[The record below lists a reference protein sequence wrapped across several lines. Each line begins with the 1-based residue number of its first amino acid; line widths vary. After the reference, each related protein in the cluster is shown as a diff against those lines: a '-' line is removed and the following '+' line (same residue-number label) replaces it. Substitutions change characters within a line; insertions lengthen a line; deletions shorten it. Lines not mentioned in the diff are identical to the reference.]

1 MRVVITG
8 ASGSVGSALIR
19 RLQASG
25 EHDIVAVARRTPSHA
40 PASGPKWA
48 SIDLSRPDSGRVLR
62 LAVRDAD
69 AVVHLAWAFQPSH
82 QVGYLE
88 AVGVGGT
95 QRVLDACAAMGVGQI
110 VHMSSVGAY
119 SPKRDATPVDEEWPV
134 DGVPSSSYSRHKAAA
149 ERLLT
154 SFEQTAEGTAVARL
168 RPGIIGQL
176 SAGSAL
182 LRYALPPV
190 LPAKAIR
197 AIPVLPMPAGL
208 TIPMVHADDVA
219 EAIVRVLWQRAAGA
233 FNLAAASPVS
243 AAMIAEALGVRWI
256 ETPVRVVR
264 ALMLAA
270 WQARLQ
276 PVAPGWLD
284 LGYAAPALDSS
295 RARRELDWSPTIDSM
310 SVLREVLLG
319 MGHASAGSTAVL
331 RRRTVVSEVSD
342 LLSRGPVSHRRL
354 P

>member
-1 MRVVITG
+1 MRVVVTG
-8 ASGSVGSALIR
+8 ASGNVGSALTR
-19 RLQASG
+19 HLQASG
-25 EHDIVAVARRTPSHA
+25 EHDIVAVARRTPGHA
-40 PASGPKWA
+40 AVTGPKWA
-48 SIDLSRPDSGRVLR
+48 SIDLSRPDSGGLLR
-62 LAVRDAD
+62 LAVRGAD

-82 QVGYLE
+82 QVEYLE

-95 QRVLDACAAMGVGQI
+95 QRVLDACAAMDVGQI

-119 SPKRDATPVDEEWPV
+119 SPKRDAAPVDEEWPV
-134 DGVPSSSYSRHKAAA
+134 NGVPSSSYSRHKAAA
-149 ERLLT
+149 ERLLN
-154 SFEQTAEGTAVARL
+154 SFEQIAEGTAVARL

-190 LPAKAIR
+190 LPAKAIK

-219 EAIVRVLWQRAAGA
+219 DAIVRVLQQRAVGA
-233 FNLAAASPVS
+233 FNLAAAAPVS
-243 AAMIAEALGVRWI
+243 AAMIAEALGVRWVDS
-256 ETPVRVVR
+256 PVRLVR

-270 WQARLQ
+270 WRARLQ

-284 LGYAAPALDSS
+284 LGCAAPALDSS
-295 RARRELDWSPTIDSM
+295 KAGRELGWSPVIDSM
-310 SVLREVLLG
+310 SVLGEILEG
-319 MGHASAGSTAVL
+319 MGHAAAGSTAVL
-331 RRRTVVSEVSD
+331 RRRTVVSELSD